1 MAHKVYLFNTL
12 SRKKELFTPLNEDI
26 TTVYTC
32 GQTVYE
38 DVHVGNAKTYAV
50 WDLLVRTLRHLG
62 FDVKHVQNF
71 TDVGHLTD
79 DADAGEDKIIKK
91 AKSLNTHP
99 MELVDSQIEEYYEV
113 MDEIKIQRPQ
123 IAPRATGH
131 LIEMIDV
138 IQNLIE
144 NEHAYEIDGSVY
156 FDVST
161 FPSYGD
167 LAKLDLDNLL
177 VGVREDVKIISEKR
191 NPADFAL
198 WIKAPP
204 EHIMKYTSPWGIGY
218 PGWHIECS
226 AMAMKYLGETI
237 DIHGGGIDHIPVH
250 HTNEIAQSEG
260 ATKKKFVNYWLHS
273 EFITINGD
281 KMSKSKG
288 NFVTLRQ
295 LIDEIGAG
303 STKYSL
309 ISNHYRTQADFSMKQ
324 AKSNK
329 KRYNKILRVYHL
341 SQQLLHYN
349 TDYANV
355 SDESTEF
362 LTKFN
367 EALADDLNTPK
378 AFAQLN
384 ALVSKMDILRK
395 EQNTAQLSNFM
406 NTLDIMINVF
416 GLPFYKLSHDEIE
429 ETQSIVNF
437 RLSLREKGDFE
448 GSDLIRK
455 HLNFNGYTLEDQSET
470 ETLWYKP
477 NFKN

>member
-1 MAHKVYLFNTL
+1 
-12 SRKKELFTPLNEDI
+12 
-26 TTVYTC
+26 
-32 GQTVYE
+32 
-38 DVHVGNAKTYAV
+38 
-50 WDLLVRTLRHLG
+50 
-62 FDVKHVQNF
+62 
-71 TDVGHLTD
+71 
-79 DADAGEDKIIKK
+79 
-91 AKSLNTHP
+91 
-99 MELVDSQIEEYYEV
+99 
-113 MDEIKIQRPQ
+113 
-123 IAPRATGH
+123 